1 MAELNLGTLQV
12 DIVADGTAAINELE
26 DVTDAAESAGER
38 IAEMAGSAESAEE
51 NMDALGDSAGGA
63 GNQLEDMAG
72 AAGGAAE
79 RTDGLGQAANRTGDR
94 LSKLQKQLETVGKGL
109 TKYVT
114 TPIVAMYTAATK
126 GAADLV
132 ETVGKTEVVFGQFYD
147 RVDKWSQSSIETMG
161 VARSTA
167 LDMASLYGDMATG
180 MGFGQEA
187 AADMAMELSSL
198 AADMASFKNISID
211 VAQTALKSVFTGET
225 ESLKNLGVVMTQANL
240 QAYAMSQGI
249 TKNIADMT
257 QAEQVTLRYNYV
269 LAQTTNAQG
278 DFARTGDSLSN
289 QSRKLGQ
296 TVKQLG
302 ETFGTLLIPKVT
314 EIVSWLQGAAQRLM
328 ELDDGTKNTILTI
341 GAVVAAAGPMLLAL
355 SKTLKLITALKAAM
369 AASTFGPAAL
379 AIMGAVGA
387 AGLLV
392 AAFNRTKKEIDTTS
406 ESYQKMKKLLDDN
419 LQTTVEVDSSQL
431 DGIED
436 KTVTVTLTAKGE
448 AVLQTARE
456 TIARLKSKEF
466 QGALVIDGDTDAAQ
480 KALDNLETAVNA
492 MLAGDGS
499 VAELQAA
506 IDACEEL
513 TVSPAMDAGKK
524 RELVAA
530 LAELKGQ
537 LKDMG
542 NVDVNFRY
550 VDGGGSQKFQTFID
564 EVNELGWEAKT
575 FEVTG
580 KFDVSE
586 ATIDEINE
594 YATALTNAA
603 TATGEYK
610 DAVEA
615 ANNLLDQQTAAKMQE
630 ITNQAT
636 EQIREQAILFNSGI
650 IDETTYNAAV
660 QTIVD
665 GATKEKEALEA
676 TAAAAKETNDILANG
691 KRGDDAAYLAQIS
704 AQLYSG
710 ETISTEDWKGA
721 TAAIKETVEA
731 EGDLTAQQTDAK
743 VALEGLKNTAVDSFG
758 QMIAAQEEYNAAMND
773 AADVEAQADQMEK
786 RAAAAEKLAEQ
797 FDALRETL
805 VVLGDTEAAIEAVA
819 YAMAE
824 SEEEAAALKDQMLEM
839 FTGGDGQLMDWETAF
854 NSISEYIAAMEN
866 EGKLSQDKADELRTQ
881 AQTAREE
888 AVQSFGDSMAQ
899 IQQAFGLTSEGL
911 QELLGAIAASGVEI
925 DPAAVELISG
935 VQSMIS
941 EVATTL
947 SDGKTETADG
957 VSEMIGAVGDAKSDA
972 EAQGRPVGAAITA
985 GITSGLNSGTGT
997 LYSTVRRIVANA
1009 IKTAKAEAKI
1019 ASPSKR
1025 MRDEVGRMLI
1035 RGMDVGAKLEMPSV
1049 LSGMRENMNKIIS
1062 GAQAVVNR
1070 GNYTVPAVDSV
1081 GRWSGIDYQK
1091 MGDALAGAVQDT
1103 PVALV
1108 VNDKAIARTTSEAT
1122 GRAQAIRA
1130 QRINAGKGRW

>member
-1 MAELNLGTLQV
+1 MAELALPSLSIKIN
-12 DIVADGTAAINELE
+12 ADGTLAINEVNRVKKGIGGLVSE
-26 DVTDAAESAGER
+26 VQAQAEK
-38 IAEMAGSAESAEE
+38 IGS
-51 NMDALGDSAGGA
+51 GW
-63 GNQLEDMAG
+63 
-72 AAGGAAE
+72 
-79 RTDGLGQAANRTGDR
+79 
-94 LSKLQKQLETVGKGL
+94 SK
-109 TKYVT
+109 YIT
-114 TPIVAMYTAATK
+114 TPIAAMYTAATK

-211 VAQTALKSVFTGET
+211 MAQTALKSVFTGET

-240 QAYAMSQGI
+240 QAYALSQGI
-249 TKNIADMT
+249 TKNITSMT

-314 EIVSWLQGAAQRLM
+314 EIVSWLQGAAQGLA

-341 GAVVAAAGPMLLAL
+341 GAVVAAAGPMLLTL

-419 LQTTVEVDSSQL
+419 LQTTVEVDGSQL
-431 DGIED
+431 ENLED
-436 KTVTVTLTAKGE
+436 KTITVT
-448 AVLQTARE
+448 AVAE
-456 TIARLKSKEF
+456 
-466 QGALVIDGDTDAAQ
+466 GDTE
-480 KALDNLETAVNA
+480 KV
-492 MLAGDGS
+492 
-499 VAELQAA
+499 QA
-506 IDACEEL
+506 
-513 TVSPAMDAGKK
+513 
-524 RELVAA
+524 
-530 LAELKGQ
+530 
-537 LKDMG
+537 
-542 NVDVNFRY
+542 
-550 VDGGGSQKFQTFID
+550 FID
-564 EVNELGWEAKT
+564 KVEELGWEPKT
-575 FEVTG
+575 FTATG
-580 KFDVSE
+580 EFEVSE
-586 ATIDEINE
+586 TTIDSLNE
-594 YATALTNAA
+594 YATALAA
-603 TATGEYK
+603 AASATGDYK
-610 DAVEA
+610 EAVEA
-615 ANNLLDQQTAAKMQE
+615 ANAILDQQTQAKIDE
-630 ITNQAT
+630 ANNQLS
-636 EQIREQAILFNSGI
+636 ERMREQTKLYNSGI
-650 IDETTYNAAV
+650 ISWDEYIANLKTEAT
-660 QTIVD
+660 
-665 GATKEKEALEA
+665 GAEGKIRELEEALDAAQQSNMGLADGIRNNDFEIVGEA
-676 TAAAAKETNDILANG
+676 YTTIFGDEKIGAEDLKNAAAAMAE
-691 KRGDDAAYLAQIS
+691 AAKAGEDMTGY
-704 AQLYSG
+704 QL
-710 ETISTEDWKGA
+710 E
-721 TAAIKETVEA
+721 
-731 EGDLTAQQTDAK
+731 AK
-743 VALEGLKNTAVDSFG
+743 VTMEGLKNTTVDSYN
-758 QMIAAQEEYNAAMND
+758 QMIAAKQAYDDAMSSADATEQEAD
-773 AADVEAQADQMEK
+773 AAQRRADVAGKMSEAV
-786 RAAAAEKLAEQ
+786 LA
-797 FDALRETL
+797 LSRTL
-805 VVLGDTEAAIEAVA
+805 PVTGDTEAAIDAVA
-819 YAMAE
+819 E
-824 SEEEAAALKDQMLEM
+824 SITATEEEAAALKEQLEQLV
-839 FTGGDGQLMDWETAF
+839 TGDDGQLMGSWEALEMLDEHAA
-854 NSISEYIAAMEN
+854 EYSAALEN
-866 EGKLSQDKADELRTQ
+866 ERANALANAEALRAE

-888 AVQSFGDSMAQ
+888 ATQSFGDSMEQ
-899 IQQAFGLTSEGL
+899 IQQNVNLTDEELQGLLST
-911 QELLGAIAASGVEI
+911 IAATGVEI
-925 DPAAVELISG
+925 DPATVELISG
-935 VQSMIS
+935 VQSMVT

-947 SDGKTETADG
+947 KDGGPEVADG
-957 VSEMIGAVGDAKSDA
+957 VSEMIGAVGNAKSDA

-1035 RGMDVGAKLEMPSV
+1035 RGMDVGAKLEMPSL
-1049 LSGMRENMNKIIS
+1049 LSGMKENMNKIIS

-1070 GNYTVPAVDSV
+1070 GSYTVPAVDSV
-1081 GRWSGIDYQK
+1081 GRWGGIDYQK

-1108 VNDKAIARTTSEAT
+1108 VNDKAIARATSEAT

>member
-1 MAELNLGTLQV
+1 MAELALPSLSIKIN
-12 DIVADGTAAINELE
+12 ADGTLAINEVNRVKKGIGGLVSE
-26 DVTDAAESAGER
+26 VQAQAEK
-38 IAEMAGSAESAEE
+38 IGS
-51 NMDALGDSAGGA
+51 GW
-63 GNQLEDMAG
+63 
-72 AAGGAAE
+72 
-79 RTDGLGQAANRTGDR
+79 
-94 LSKLQKQLETVGKGL
+94 SK
-109 TKYVT
+109 YIT

-211 VAQTALKSVFTGET
+211 MAQTALKSVFTGET

-240 QAYAMSQGI
+240 QAYALSQGI
-249 TKNIADMT
+249 TKNITSMT

-278 DFARTGDSLSN
+278 DFKRTGDSLSN

-314 EIVSWLQGAAQRLM
+314 EIVSWLQGAAQRLA
-328 ELDDGTKNTILTI
+328 ELDNGTKNTILTI
-341 GAVVAAAGPMLLAL
+341 GAVVAAAGPMLLTL

-419 LQTTVEVDSSQL
+419 LQTTVEVDGSQL
-431 DGIED
+431 ENLED
-436 KTVTVTLTAKGE
+436 KTITVT
-448 AVLQTARE
+448 AVAE
-456 TIARLKSKEF
+456 
-466 QGALVIDGDTDAAQ
+466 GDTE
-480 KALDNLETAVNA
+480 KV
-492 MLAGDGS
+492 
-499 VAELQAA
+499 QA
-506 IDACEEL
+506 
-513 TVSPAMDAGKK
+513 
-524 RELVAA
+524 
-530 LAELKGQ
+530 
-537 LKDMG
+537 
-542 NVDVNFRY
+542 
-550 VDGGGSQKFQTFID
+550 FID
-564 EVNELGWEAKT
+564 KVEELGWEPKT

-586 ATIDEINE
+586 TTIDDINN

-610 DAVEA
+610 NAVDA

-650 IDETTYNAAV
+650 IDETTYNSAV

-665 GATKEKEALEA
+665 GATAEKEALEA
-676 TAAAAKETNDILANG
+676 TAEAAKATNDILANG
-691 KRGDDAAYLAQIS
+691 KRGDDAAYLAQTA
-704 AQLYSG
+704 AQLYAG
-710 ETISTEDWKGA
+710 ETISADDWKG
-721 TAAIKETVEA
+721 TAAAIAEA
-731 EGDLTAQQTDAK
+731 AKAGEDMTAYQTDAK
-743 VALEGLKNTAVDSFG
+743 VTMEGLKNTTVDSYN
-758 QMIAAQEEYNAAMND
+758 QMIAAKQAYDDAMSSADATEKGADEALKRADYAQQQIELLNTMRMEYIPFS
-773 AADVEAQADQMEK
+773 ADVSQAIDKMVADMGGGVEEAE
-786 RAAAAEKLAEQ
+786 
-797 FDALRETL
+797 ALREQLT
-805 VVLGDTEAAIEAVA
+805 
-819 YAMAE
+819 
-824 SEEEAAALKDQMLEM
+824 ALFSGE
-839 FTGGDGQLMDWETAF
+839 DGQLVDM
-854 NSISEYIAAMEN
+854 SEYGQWVIDASAALATEAEAAQN
-866 EGKLSQDKADELRTQ
+866 RAEELHTE

-888 AVQSFGDSMAQ
+888 AAQSFGDSMEQ
-899 IQQAFGLTSEGL
+899 IQQNVNLTDEELQGLLST
-911 QELLGAIAASGVEI
+911 IAATGVEI
-925 DPAAVELISG
+925 DPATVELISG
-935 VQSMIS
+935 VQSMVT

-947 SDGKTETADG
+947 KDGGPEVADG
-957 VSEMIGAVGDAKSDA
+957 VSEMIGAVGNAKSDA

-1035 RGMDVGAKLEMPSV
+1035 RGMDMGAKLEMPSL
-1049 LSGMRENMNKIIS
+1049 LSGMKENMNKIIS

-1070 GNYTVPAVDSV
+1070 GSYTVPAVDSV
-1081 GRWSGIDYQK
+1081 GRWGGIDYQK

>member
-1 MAELNLGTLQV
+1 MAELALPSLSIKIN
-12 DIVADGTAAINELE
+12 ADGTLAINEVNRVKKGIGGLVSE
-26 DVTDAAESAGER
+26 VQAQAEK
-38 IAEMAGSAESAEE
+38 IGS
-51 NMDALGDSAGGA
+51 GW
-63 GNQLEDMAG
+63 
-72 AAGGAAE
+72 
-79 RTDGLGQAANRTGDR
+79 
-94 LSKLQKQLETVGKGL
+94 SK
-109 TKYVT
+109 YIT

-211 VAQTALKSVFTGET
+211 MAQTALKSVFTGET

-240 QAYAMSQGI
+240 QAYALSQGI
-249 TKNIADMT
+249 TKNITSMT

-278 DFARTGDSLSN
+278 DFKRTGDSLSN

-314 EIVSWLQGAAQRLM
+314 EIVSWLQGAAQRLA

-341 GAVVAAAGPMLLAL
+341 GAVVAAAGPMLLTL

-419 LQTTVEVDSSQL
+419 LQTTVEVDGSQL
-431 DGIED
+431 ENLED
-436 KTVTVTLTAKGE
+436 KTITVT
-448 AVLQTARE
+448 AVAE
-456 TIARLKSKEF
+456 
-466 QGALVIDGDTDAAQ
+466 GDTE
-480 KALDNLETAVNA
+480 KV
-492 MLAGDGS
+492 
-499 VAELQAA
+499 QA
-506 IDACEEL
+506 
-513 TVSPAMDAGKK
+513 
-524 RELVAA
+524 
-530 LAELKGQ
+530 
-537 LKDMG
+537 
-542 NVDVNFRY
+542 
-550 VDGGGSQKFQTFID
+550 FID
-564 EVNELGWEAKT
+564 KVEELGWEPKT

-586 ATIDEINE
+586 TTIDDINN

-610 DAVEA
+610 NAVDA

-650 IDETTYNAAV
+650 IDETTYNSAV

-665 GATKEKEALEA
+665 GATAEKEALEA
-676 TAAAAKETNDILANG
+676 TAEAAKATNDILANG
-691 KRGDDAAYLAQIS
+691 KRGDDAAYLAQTA
-704 AQLYSG
+704 AQLYAG
-710 ETISTEDWKGA
+710 ETISADDWKG
-721 TAAIKETVEA
+721 TAAAIAEA
-731 EGDLTAQQTDAK
+731 AKAGEDMTAYQTDAK
-743 VALEGLKNTAVDSFG
+743 VTMEGLKNTTVDSYN
-758 QMIAAQEEYNAAMND
+758 QMIAAKQAYDDAMSSADATEKGADEALKRADYAQQQIELLNTMRMEYIPFS
-773 AADVEAQADQMEK
+773 ADVSQAIDKMVADMGGGVEEAE
-786 RAAAAEKLAEQ
+786 
-797 FDALRETL
+797 ALREQLT
-805 VVLGDTEAAIEAVA
+805 
-819 YAMAE
+819 
-824 SEEEAAALKDQMLEM
+824 ALFSGE
-839 FTGGDGQLMDWETAF
+839 DGQLVDM
-854 NSISEYIAAMEN
+854 SEYGQWVIDASAALATEAEAAQN
-866 EGKLSQDKADELRTQ
+866 RAEELHTE

-888 AVQSFGDSMAQ
+888 AAQSFGDSMEQ
-899 IQQAFGLTSEGL
+899 IQQNVNLTDEELQGLLST
-911 QELLGAIAASGVEI
+911 IAATGVEI
-925 DPAAVELISG
+925 DPATVELISG
-935 VQSMIS
+935 VQSMVT

-947 SDGKTETADG
+947 KDGGPEVADG
-957 VSEMIGAVGDAKSDA
+957 VSEMIGAVGNAKSDA

-1035 RGMDVGAKLEMPSV
+1035 RGMDMGAKLEMPSL
-1049 LSGMRENMNKIIS
+1049 LSGMKENMNKIIS

-1070 GNYTVPAVDSV
+1070 GSYTVPAVDSV
-1081 GRWSGIDYQK
+1081 GRWGGIDYQK

>member
-1 MAELNLGTLQV
+1 MAELALPSLSIKIN
-12 DIVADGTAAINELE
+12 ADGTLAINEVNRVKKGIGGLVSE
-26 DVTDAAESAGER
+26 VQAQAEK
-38 IAEMAGSAESAEE
+38 IGS
-51 NMDALGDSAGGA
+51 GW
-63 GNQLEDMAG
+63 
-72 AAGGAAE
+72 
-79 RTDGLGQAANRTGDR
+79 
-94 LSKLQKQLETVGKGL
+94 SK
-109 TKYVT
+109 YIT

-180 MGFGQEA
+180 MGFGQEG

-240 QAYAMSQGI
+240 QAYALSQGI
-249 TKNIADMT
+249 TKNITDMT

-278 DFARTGDSLSN
+278 DFKRTGDSLSN

-314 EIVSWLQGAAQRLM
+314 EAVSWLQGAAQGLA

-341 GAVVAAAGPMLLAL
+341 GAVVAAAGPMMLTI
-355 SKTLKLITALKAAM
+355 SKTIKLITSLKAAM

-392 AAFNRTKKEIDTTS
+392 AAFNRTKKEIDTTT

-419 LQTTVEVDSSQL
+419 LQTTVEVDGSQL

-436 KTVTVTLTAKGE
+436 KTVTVTLTATGE

-466 QGALVIDGDTDAAQ
+466 EGALVIDGDTDAAQ
-480 KALDNLETAVNA
+480 TALDNLETAVNA

-513 TVSPAMDAGKK
+513 TVSPAMDEGKK

-530 LAELKGQ
+530 LATLKGQ

-550 VDGGGSQKFQTFID
+550 VDGGGSQKFQAFID
-564 EVNELGWEAKT
+564 EVNELGWESKT

-580 KFDVSE
+580 QFDVSE
-586 ATIDEINE
+586 NTLDEINE
-594 YATALTNAA
+594 YASALTAAA

-615 ANNLLDQQTAAKMQE
+615 ANNILDQQTAAKMQE
-630 ITNQAT
+630 ITNQALQQAE
-636 EQIREQAILFNSGI
+636 EQVRLFNSGV
-650 IDETTYNAAV
+650 IDRATYDANI

-665 GATKEKEALEA
+665 GAIEARTALESE
-676 TAAAAKETNDILANG
+676 AAAAKELNG
-691 KRGDDAAYLAQIS
+691 VFDNGVRSDDAGAYGDMMLTAFPDVQVT
-704 AQLYSG
+704 A
-710 ETISTEDWKGA
+710 EDWKG
-721 TAAIKETVEA
+721 TAAALKETVEA

-743 VALEGLKNTAVDSFG
+743 VALEGLKNTAVDSYN
-758 QMIAAQEEYNAAMND
+758 QMIAAKQAYDDAMSSADATEQEADSAQKRAEYAQKQIELLNTMRMD
-773 AADVEAQADQMEK
+773 YIPFSADVSQAIDKMVADMGGGAEEAEALRKQLTELFSGEDGQLVDMSEYGQWVIDASAALATEADTAQSRAEELRAEAQTV
-786 RAAAAEKLAEQ
+786 R
-797 FDALRETL
+797 
-805 VVLGDTEAAIEAVA
+805 
-819 YAMAE
+819 
-824 SEEEAAALKDQMLEM
+824 EEAAQ
-839 FTGGDGQLMDWETAF
+839 G
-854 NSISEYIAAMEN
+854 
-866 EGKLSQDKADELRTQ
+866 
-881 AQTAREE
+881 
-888 AVQSFGDSMAQ
+888 FGDSMEQ

-911 QELLGAIAASGVEI
+911 QELLGVIAATGIEI

-941 EVATTL
+941 EVDTAL

-957 VSEMIGAVGDAKSDA
+957 VSEMLGAVGDAKSDA

-1070 GNYTVPAVDSV
+1070 GSYTVQAVDSV

>member
-1 MAELNLGTLQV
+1 MAELALPSLSIKIN
-12 DIVADGTAAINELE
+12 ADGTLAINEVNRVKKGIGGLVSE
-26 DVTDAAESAGER
+26 VQAQAEK
-38 IAEMAGSAESAEE
+38 IGS
-51 NMDALGDSAGGA
+51 GW
-63 GNQLEDMAG
+63 
-72 AAGGAAE
+72 
-79 RTDGLGQAANRTGDR
+79 
-94 LSKLQKQLETVGKGL
+94 SK
-109 TKYVT
+109 YIT

-211 VAQTALKSVFTGET
+211 MAQTALKSVFTGET

-240 QAYAMSQGI
+240 QAYALSQGI
-249 TKNIADMT
+249 TKNITAMT

-278 DFARTGDSLSN
+278 DFKRTGDSLSN

-314 EIVSWLQGAAQRLM
+314 EIVSWLQGAAQGLA

-341 GAVVAAAGPMLLAL
+341 GAVVAAAGPMLLTL

-419 LQTTVEVDSSQL
+419 LQTTVEVDGSQL
-431 DGIED
+431 ENLED
-436 KTVTVTLTAKGE
+436 KTITVT
-448 AVLQTARE
+448 AVAE
-456 TIARLKSKEF
+456 
-466 QGALVIDGDTDAAQ
+466 GDTE
-480 KALDNLETAVNA
+480 KV
-492 MLAGDGS
+492 
-499 VAELQAA
+499 QA
-506 IDACEEL
+506 
-513 TVSPAMDAGKK
+513 
-524 RELVAA
+524 
-530 LAELKGQ
+530 
-537 LKDMG
+537 
-542 NVDVNFRY
+542 
-550 VDGGGSQKFQTFID
+550 FID
-564 EVNELGWEAKT
+564 KVEELGWEPKT

-580 KFDVSE
+580 KFDISE
-586 ATIDEINE
+586 TTIDDINN

-610 DAVEA
+610 DAVDA

-650 IDETTYNAAV
+650 IDETTYNSAV

-665 GATKEKEALEA
+665 GATAEKEALEA
-676 TAAAAKETNDILANG
+676 TAEAAKATNDILANG
-691 KRGDDAAYLAQIS
+691 KRGDDAAYLAQTA
-704 AQLYSG
+704 AQLYAG
-710 ETISTEDWKGA
+710 ETISADDWKG
-721 TAAIKETVEA
+721 TAAAIA
-731 EGDLTAQQTDAK
+731 EVAKAGEDMTAYQTDAK
-743 VALEGLKNTAVDSFG
+743 VTMEGLKNTTVDSYN
-758 QMIAAQEEYNAAMND
+758 QMIAAKQAYDDAMSSADATEQEAD
-773 AADVEAQADQMEK
+773 AAQRRADVAGKMSEAM
-786 RAAAAEKLAEQ
+786 LA
-797 FDALRETL
+797 LNRTL
-805 VVLGDTEAAIEAVA
+805 PVTGDTEAAIDAVA
-819 YAMAE
+819 E
-824 SEEEAAALKDQMLEM
+824 SITATEEEAAALKEQLEQLV
-839 FTGGDGQLMDWETAF
+839 TGDDGQLMGAWEALEMLDEHAA
-854 NSISEYIAAMEN
+854 EYSAALEN
-866 EGKLSQDKADELRTQ
+866 ERANALANAEALRAE

-888 AVQSFGDSMAQ
+888 AAQSFGDSMEQ
-899 IQQAFGLTSEGL
+899 IQQNVNLTDEELQGLLST
-911 QELLGAIAASGVEI
+911 IAATGVEI
-925 DPAAVELISG
+925 DPATVELISG
-935 VQSMIS
+935 VQSMVT

-947 SDGKTETADG
+947 KDGGPEVADG
-957 VSEMIGAVGDAKSDA
+957 VSEMIGAVGNAKSDA

-1009 IKTAKAEAKI
+1009 IKTAKVEAKI

-1025 MRDEVGRMLI
+1025 MRDEVGRMLV
-1035 RGMDVGAKLEMPSV
+1035 RGMDVGAKLEMPSL
-1049 LSGMRENMNKIIS
+1049 LSGMKENMNKIIS

-1070 GNYTVPAVDSV
+1070 GSYTVPAVDSV
-1081 GRWSGIDYQK
+1081 GRWGGIDYQK

-1108 VNDKAIARTTSEAT
+1108 VNDKAIARATSEAT

>member
-1 MAELNLGTLQV
+1 MAELALPSLSIKIN
-12 DIVADGTAAINELE
+12 ADGTLAINEVNRVKKGIGGLVSE
-26 DVTDAAESAGER
+26 VQAQAEK
-38 IAEMAGSAESAEE
+38 IGS
-51 NMDALGDSAGGA
+51 GW
-63 GNQLEDMAG
+63 
-72 AAGGAAE
+72 
-79 RTDGLGQAANRTGDR
+79 
-94 LSKLQKQLETVGKGL
+94 SK
-109 TKYVT
+109 YIT

-211 VAQTALKSVFTGET
+211 VAQTALKSVFTGEA

-240 QAYAMSQGI
+240 QAYALSQGI
-249 TKNIADMT
+249 TKNITSMT

-278 DFARTGDSLSN
+278 DFKRTGDSLSN

-314 EIVSWLQGAAQRLM
+314 EIVSWLQGAAQGLA

-341 GAVVAAAGPMLLAL
+341 GAVVAAAGPMLLTL

-419 LQTTVEVDSSQL
+419 LQTTVEVDGSQL
-431 DGIED
+431 ENLED
-436 KTVTVTLTAKGE
+436 KTITVT
-448 AVLQTARE
+448 AVAE
-456 TIARLKSKEF
+456 
-466 QGALVIDGDTDAAQ
+466 GDTE
-480 KALDNLETAVNA
+480 KV
-492 MLAGDGS
+492 
-499 VAELQAA
+499 QA
-506 IDACEEL
+506 
-513 TVSPAMDAGKK
+513 
-524 RELVAA
+524 
-530 LAELKGQ
+530 
-537 LKDMG
+537 
-542 NVDVNFRY
+542 
-550 VDGGGSQKFQTFID
+550 FID
-564 EVNELGWEAKT
+564 KVEELGWEPKT

-586 ATIDEINE
+586 TTIDDINN

-610 DAVEA
+610 NAVDA

-650 IDETTYNAAV
+650 IDETTYNSAV

-665 GATKEKEALEA
+665 GATAEKEALEA
-676 TAAAAKETNDILANG
+676 TAEAAKATNDILANG
-691 KRGDDAAYLAQIS
+691 KRGDDAAYLAQTA
-704 AQLYSG
+704 AQLYAG
-710 ETISTEDWKGA
+710 ETISADDWKG
-721 TAAIKETVEA
+721 TAAAIAEA
-731 EGDLTAQQTDAK
+731 AKAGEDMTAYQTDAK
-743 VALEGLKNTAVDSFG
+743 VTMEGLKNTTVDSYN
-758 QMIAAQEEYNAAMND
+758 QMIAAKQAYDDAMSSADATEKGADEALKRADYAQQQIELLNTMRMEYIPFS
-773 AADVEAQADQMEK
+773 ADVSQAIDKMVADMGGGVEEAE
-786 RAAAAEKLAEQ
+786 
-797 FDALRETL
+797 ALREQLT
-805 VVLGDTEAAIEAVA
+805 
-819 YAMAE
+819 
-824 SEEEAAALKDQMLEM
+824 ALFSGE
-839 FTGGDGQLMDWETAF
+839 DGQLVDM
-854 NSISEYIAAMEN
+854 SEYGQWVIDASAALATEAEAAQN
-866 EGKLSQDKADELRTQ
+866 RAEELHTE

-888 AVQSFGDSMAQ
+888 AAQSFGDSMEQ
-899 IQQAFGLTSEGL
+899 IQQNVNLTDEELQGLLST
-911 QELLGAIAASGVEI
+911 IAATGVEI
-925 DPAAVELISG
+925 DPATVELISG
-935 VQSMIS
+935 VQSMVT

-947 SDGKTETADG
+947 KDGGPEVADG
-957 VSEMIGAVGDAKSDA
+957 VSEMIGAVGNAKSDA

-1035 RGMDVGAKLEMPSV
+1035 RGMDMGAKLEMPSL
-1049 LSGMRENMNKIIS
+1049 LSGMKENMNKIIS

-1070 GNYTVPAVDSV
+1070 GSYTVPAVDSV
-1081 GRWSGIDYQK
+1081 GRWGGIDYQK

>member
-1 MAELNLGTLQV
+1 MAELALPSLSIKIN
-12 DIVADGTAAINELE
+12 ADGTLAINEVNRVKKGIGGLVSE
-26 DVTDAAESAGER
+26 VQAQAEK
-38 IAEMAGSAESAEE
+38 IGS
-51 NMDALGDSAGGA
+51 GW
-63 GNQLEDMAG
+63 
-72 AAGGAAE
+72 
-79 RTDGLGQAANRTGDR
+79 
-94 LSKLQKQLETVGKGL
+94 SK
-109 TKYVT
+109 YIT

-211 VAQTALKSVFTGET
+211 MAQTALKSVFTGET

-240 QAYAMSQGI
+240 QAYALSQGI
-249 TKNIADMT
+249 TKNITSMT

-278 DFARTGDSLSN
+278 DFKRTGDSLSN

-314 EIVSWLQGAAQRLM
+314 EAVSWLQGAAQRLA

-341 GAVVAAAGPMLLAL
+341 GAVVAAAGPMLLTL

-392 AAFNRTKKEIDTTS
+392 AAFNRTKKEIDTTT
-406 ESYQKMKKLLDDN
+406 ESYQRMKKLLDDN
-419 LQTTVEVDSSQL
+419 LQTTVEVDGSQL
-431 DGIED
+431 ENLED
-436 KTVTVTLTAKGE
+436 KTITVT
-448 AVLQTARE
+448 AVAE
-456 TIARLKSKEF
+456 
-466 QGALVIDGDTDAAQ
+466 GDTE
-480 KALDNLETAVNA
+480 KV
-492 MLAGDGS
+492 
-499 VAELQAA
+499 QA
-506 IDACEEL
+506 
-513 TVSPAMDAGKK
+513 
-524 RELVAA
+524 
-530 LAELKGQ
+530 
-537 LKDMG
+537 
-542 NVDVNFRY
+542 
-550 VDGGGSQKFQTFID
+550 FID
-564 EVNELGWEAKT
+564 KVEELGWEPKT

-586 ATIDEINE
+586 TTIDDINN

-610 DAVEA
+610 DAVDA

-650 IDETTYNAAV
+650 IDETTYNSAV

-665 GATKEKEALEA
+665 GATAEKEALEA
-676 TAAAAKETNDILANG
+676 TAEAAKATNDILANG
-691 KRGDDAAYLAQIS
+691 KRGDDAAYLAQTA
-704 AQLYSG
+704 AQLYAG
-710 ETISTEDWKGA
+710 ETISADDWKG
-721 TAAIKETVEA
+721 TAAAIAEA
-731 EGDLTAQQTDAK
+731 AKAGKDMTAYQTDAK
-743 VALEGLKNTAVDSFG
+743 VTMEGLKNTTVDSYN
-758 QMIAAQEEYNAAMND
+758 QMIAAKQAYDDAMSSADATEKGADEALKRADYAQQQIELLNTMRMEYIPFS
-773 AADVEAQADQMEK
+773 ADVSQAIDKMVADMGGGVEEAE
-786 RAAAAEKLAEQ
+786 
-797 FDALRETL
+797 ALREQLTAL
-805 VVLGDTEAAIEAVA
+805 FSGD
-819 YAMAE
+819 
-824 SEEEAAALKDQMLEM
+824 
-839 FTGGDGQLMDWETAF
+839 DGQLVDM
-854 NSISEYIAAMEN
+854 SEYGQWVIDASAALATEAEAAQN
-866 EGKLSQDKADELRTQ
+866 RAEELHTE

-888 AVQSFGDSMAQ
+888 AAQSFGDSMEQ
-899 IQQAFGLTSEGL
+899 IQQNVNLTDEELQGLLST
-911 QELLGAIAASGVEI
+911 IAATGVEI
-925 DPAAVELISG
+925 DPATVELISG
-935 VQSMIS
+935 VQSMVT

-947 SDGKTETADG
+947 KDGGPEVADG
-957 VSEMIGAVGDAKSDA
+957 VSEMIGAVGNAKSDA

-1035 RGMDVGAKLEMPSV
+1035 RGMDVGAKLEMPSL
-1049 LSGMRENMNKIIS
+1049 LSGMKENMNKIIS

-1070 GNYTVPAVDSV
+1070 GSYTVPAVDSV
-1081 GRWSGIDYQK
+1081 GRWGGIDYQK

>member
-1 MAELNLGTLQV
+1 MAELNLGTLNV
-12 DIVADGTAAINELE
+12 GIEADATDAIKELE
-26 DVTDAAESAGER
+26 KITDAAENAGEQMTD
-38 IAEMAGSAESAEE
+38 MADSAEAAAKQTEQLGKNAE
-51 NMDALGDSAGGA
+51 GA
-63 GNQLEDMAG
+63 GKGAEKLEKG
-72 AAGGAAE
+72 AKGADE
-79 RTDGLGQAANRTGDR
+79 GVKGLGETADKTKDR
-94 LSKLQKQLETVGKGL
+94 LKTLQEQTEKIGKGL
-109 TKYVT
+109 TKYIT

-240 QAYAMSQGI
+240 QAYALSQGI
-249 TKNIADMT
+249 TKNITAMT

-278 DFARTGDSLSN
+278 DFKRTGDSLSN

-314 EIVSWLQGAAQRLM
+314 EIVSWLQGAAQGLA

-341 GAVVAAAGPMLLAL
+341 GAVVAAAGPMLLTL

-387 AGLLV
+387 AGMLV
-392 AAFNRTKKEIDTTS
+392 AAFNRTKKEIDTTT

-419 LQTTVEVDSSQL
+419 LQTTVEVDGSQL
-431 DGIED
+431 ENLDD
-436 KTVTVTLTAKGE
+436 KTITVT
-448 AVLQTARE
+448 AVAE
-456 TIARLKSKEF
+456 
-466 QGALVIDGDTDAAQ
+466 GDTE
-480 KALDNLETAVNA
+480 KV
-492 MLAGDGS
+492 
-499 VAELQAA
+499 QA
-506 IDACEEL
+506 
-513 TVSPAMDAGKK
+513 
-524 RELVAA
+524 
-530 LAELKGQ
+530 
-537 LKDMG
+537 
-542 NVDVNFRY
+542 
-550 VDGGGSQKFQTFID
+550 FID
-564 EVNELGWEAKT
+564 KVEELGWEPKT

-586 ATIDEINE
+586 TTIDDINN

-610 DAVEA
+610 DAVDA

-636 EQIREQAILFNSGI
+636 EQIREQAILFNSRI
-650 IDETTYNAAV
+650 IDETTYNSAV

-665 GATKEKEALEA
+665 GATAEKEALEA
-676 TAAAAKETNDILANG
+676 TAEAAKATNDILANG
-691 KRGDDAAYLAQIS
+691 KRGDDAAYLAQTA
-704 AQLYSG
+704 AQLYAG
-710 ETISTEDWKGA
+710 ETISADDWKG
-721 TAAIKETVEA
+721 TAAAIAEA
-731 EGDLTAQQTDAK
+731 AKAGEDMTAYQTDAK
-743 VALEGLKNTAVDSFG
+743 VTMEGLKNTTVDSYN

-773 AADVEAQADQMEK
+773 AADEDAQADQMEK
-786 RAAAAEKLAEQ
+786 RAQKAKELAE
-797 FDALRETL
+797 ALDY
-805 VVLGDTEAAIEAVA
+805 LGPSLSGSMDTEASLKALAE
-819 YAMAE
+819 AMADT
-824 SEEEAAALKDQMLEM
+824 EEEAAVLNEQLVEM
-839 FTGGDGQLMDWETAF
+839 FTGDDGQLMDWQTALD
-854 NSISEYIAAMEN
+854 SISGYQDALEN

-888 AVQSFGDSMAQ
+888 AVQSFGDSMEQ
-899 IQQAFGLTSEGL
+899 IQQNVNLTDEELQGLLST
-911 QELLGAIAASGVEI
+911 IAATGVEI
-925 DPAAVELISG
+925 DPATVELISG

-947 SDGKTETADG
+947 RDGKTETADG

-972 EAQGRPVGAAITA
+972 EAQGMPVGAAITA
-985 GITSGLNSGTGT
+985 GITAGLGNGTDV
-997 LYSTVRRIVANA
+997 LYRRVRGIVGNA
-1009 IKTAKAEAKI
+1009 IQAAKNEAKI

-1035 RGMDVGAKLEMPSV
+1035 RGMDVGAKLEMPSL
-1049 LSGMRENMNKIIS
+1049 LSGMKENMNRIIS

-1070 GNYTVPAVDSV
+1070 GSYTVPAVDSV

-1108 VNDKAIARTTSEAT
+1108 VNDKAIARATSEAT

>member
-1 MAELNLGTLQV
+1 MAELALPSLSIKIN
-12 DIVADGTAAINELE
+12 ADGTLAINEVNRVKKGIGGLVSE
-26 DVTDAAESAGER
+26 VQAQAEK
-38 IAEMAGSAESAEE
+38 IGS
-51 NMDALGDSAGGA
+51 GW
-63 GNQLEDMAG
+63 
-72 AAGGAAE
+72 
-79 RTDGLGQAANRTGDR
+79 
-94 LSKLQKQLETVGKGL
+94 SK
-109 TKYVT
+109 YIT

-211 VAQTALKSVFTGET
+211 MAQTALKSVFTGET

-240 QAYAMSQGI
+240 QAYALSQGI
-249 TKNIADMT
+249 TKNITSMT

-278 DFARTGDSLSN
+278 DFKRTGDSLSN

-314 EIVSWLQGAAQRLM
+314 EIVSWLQGAAQRLA

-341 GAVVAAAGPMLLAL
+341 GAVVAAAGPMLLTL

-387 AGLLV
+387 AGMLV
-392 AAFNRTKKEIDTTS
+392 AAFNRTKKEIDTTT
-406 ESYQKMKKLLDDN
+406 ESYQRMKKLLDDN
-419 LQTTVEVDSSQL
+419 LQTTVEVDGSQL
-431 DGIED
+431 ENLED
-436 KTVTVTLTAKGE
+436 KTITVT
-448 AVLQTARE
+448 AVAE
-456 TIARLKSKEF
+456 
-466 QGALVIDGDTDAAQ
+466 GDTE
-480 KALDNLETAVNA
+480 KV
-492 MLAGDGS
+492 
-499 VAELQAA
+499 QA
-506 IDACEEL
+506 
-513 TVSPAMDAGKK
+513 
-524 RELVAA
+524 
-530 LAELKGQ
+530 
-537 LKDMG
+537 
-542 NVDVNFRY
+542 
-550 VDGGGSQKFQTFID
+550 FID
-564 EVNELGWEAKT
+564 KVEELGWEPKT
-575 FEVTG
+575 FTATG
-580 KFDVSE
+580 EFEVSE
-586 ATIDEINE
+586 TTIDSLNE
-594 YATALTNAA
+594 YATALAA
-603 TATGEYK
+603 AASATGDYK
-610 DAVEA
+610 EAVEA
-615 ANNLLDQQTAAKMQE
+615 ANAILDQQTQAKIE
-630 ITNQAT
+630 EVNNQLSERMREQTKLYNAGIISWDEYIANLKTEAT
-636 EQIREQAILFNSGI
+636 GAEGKIREL
-650 IDETTYNAAV
+650 E
-660 QTIVD
+660 
-665 GATKEKEALEA
+665 EALDAAQQSNMGLADGIRNNDFEIVGEA
-676 TAAAAKETNDILANG
+676 YTTIFGDEKIGAEDWKNAAAAMAE
-691 KRGDDAAYLAQIS
+691 AAKAGEDMTGY
-704 AQLYSG
+704 QL
-710 ETISTEDWKGA
+710 E
-721 TAAIKETVEA
+721 
-731 EGDLTAQQTDAK
+731 AK
-743 VALEGLKNTAVDSFG
+743 VTMEGLKNTTVDSYN
-758 QMIAAQEEYNAAMND
+758 QMIAAKQAYDDAMSSADATEQEAD
-773 AADVEAQADQMEK
+773 AAQRRADVAGKMSEAM
-786 RAAAAEKLAEQ
+786 LA
-797 FDALRETL
+797 LNRTL
-805 VVLGDTEAAIEAVA
+805 PVTGDTEAAIDAVA
-819 YAMAE
+819 E
-824 SEEEAAALKDQMLEM
+824 SITATEEEAAALKEQLEQLV
-839 FTGGDGQLMDWETAF
+839 TGDDGQLMGAWEALEMLDEHAA
-854 NSISEYIAAMEN
+854 EYSAALEN
-866 EGKLSQDKADELRTQ
+866 ERANALANAEALRAE

-888 AVQSFGDSMAQ
+888 ATQSFGDSMEQ
-899 IQQAFGLTSEGL
+899 IQQNVNLTNEELQGLLST
-911 QELLGAIAASGVEI
+911 IAATGVEI
-925 DPAAVELISG
+925 DPATVELISG
-935 VQSMIS
+935 VQSMVT

-947 SDGKTETADG
+947 KDGGPEVADG
-957 VSEMIGAVGDAKSDA
+957 VSEMIGAVGNAKSDA

-1035 RGMDVGAKLEMPSV
+1035 RGMDVGAKLEMPSL
-1049 LSGMRENMNKIIS
+1049 LSGMKENMNKIIS

-1070 GNYTVPAVDSV
+1070 GSYTVPAVDSV
-1081 GRWSGIDYQK
+1081 GRWGGIDYQK